1 MSRPLFLT
9 ENYPPD
15 RGGMAQSCDRIVRGL
30 RCSIDVDVV
39 HFSRKH
45 AAIERELHE
54 RGTLLRCPIDDDP
67 GHWLNLL
74 WNEIRAQ
81 QPSHVVAFGGY
92 APVLAAPSLA
102 AWSGAP
108 LVTLIR
114 GNDFDAA
121 IFSPRRGWMLRDA
134 LSRSALV
141 SAVSRD
147 HVRRIAALFPATP
160 VRWVPNGIDTAEWKL
175 EPHDLERAARWRS
188 ENVEPGRRVL
198 GLFGQLKSKKGGSF
212 FLDALRRA
220 GRDGR
225 FHLLLVGE
233 AEPEMLARL
242 QSIESSASWTHVPFV
257 DRWEL
262 LPWYAA
268 CDLVV
273 IPSHYDGL
281 PNVLLEAGALGIVP
295 LASTAGAMPDLL
307 SDGENALVFRAG
319 DVHDCRRAIDAAATI
334 PDDALRELGARL
346 AATIERDFSHER
358 ESALYL
364 EALRDT
370 VRTTAGEQRSPLQE
384 QER

>member
-1 MSRPLFLT
+1 MSRPLVLT

-30 RCSIDVDVV
+30 RGAADIDVV
-39 HFSRKH
+39 HFSRKQS
-45 AAIERELHE
+45 AIERETHE
-54 RGTLLRCPIDDDP
+54 HGALIRCPIDDDP

-74 WNEIRAQ
+74 WNEIRELH
-81 QPSHVVAFGGY
+81 PSHVIAFGGY
-92 APVLAAPSLA
+92 VPVLAAPPLA

-108 LVTLIR
+108 LVTLMR

-141 SAVSRD
+141 CAVSRD
-147 HVRRIAALFPATP
+147 HALRISALFPSTQ
-160 VRWVPNGIDTAEWKL
+160 VRWIPNGIDTRDWKL
-175 EPHDLERAARWRS
+175 EPHDLERARRWRS
-188 ENVEPGRRVL
+188 EEVGPGRRVL

-242 QSIESSASWTHVPFV
+242 QSIESAASWTHVPFV

-281 PNVLLEAGALGIVP
+281 PNVLLEAGALGIPP
-295 LASTAGAMPDLL
+295 LASSAGAMPDLL
-307 SDGENALVFRAG
+307 GDGDSAILFRAG
-319 DVHDCRRAIDAAATI
+319 DAHDCRRAIDEAATI
-334 PDDALRELGARL
+334 PDDALRELGIRL
-346 AATIERDFSHER
+346 AATIARDFSSEQ
-358 ESALYL
+358 ESARYL
-364 EALRDT
+364 ETLRDT
-370 VRTTAGEQRSPLQE
+370 SRANAGEHRSPLQE

>member
-1 MSRPLFLT
+1 MSRPLLLT

-30 RCSIDVDVV
+30 RAAGGIDVV
-39 HFSRKH
+39 HFSRRH
-45 AAIERELHE
+45 GAIERETQEH
-54 RGTLLRCPIDDDP
+54 GTLVRCPADDDP
-67 GHWLNLL
+67 GHWINLL
-74 WNEIRAQ
+74 WNELRDAR
-81 QPSHVVAFGGY
+81 PSHVVAFGGHV
-92 APVLAAPSLA
+92 PMLAAPSLA

-108 LVTLIR
+108 LVTMIR

-121 IFSPRRGWMLRDA
+121 LFSPRRGWILRDA
-134 LSRSALV
+134 ISRSSLV

-147 HVRRIAALFPATP
+147 HTRRIAALFPDVP
-160 VRWVPNGIDTAEWKL
+160 VRWIPNGIDTAEWTL
-175 EPHDLERAARWRS
+175 EPHDLERARAFRA
-188 ENVEPGRRVL
+188 EHVEPGRRVL

-225 FHLLLVGE
+225 FHLLVVGE
-233 AEPEMLARL
+233 AEPEMIARL
-242 QSIESSASWTHVPFV
+242 QSIESAAAWTHVPFV

-262 LPWYAA
+262 LPYYAA

-281 PNVLLEAGALGIVP
+281 PNVLLEAGALGIAP

-307 SDGENALVFRAG
+307 DDGESALLFRAG
-319 DVHDCRRAIDAAATI
+319 DPHDCRRAIEAAASI
-334 PDDALRELGARL
+334 PDDELRALGRRL
-346 AATIERDFSHER
+346 AAKIAREFDAATETARYRD
-358 ESALYL
+358 ALH
-364 EALRDT
+364 DT
-370 VRTTAGEQRSPLQE
+370 PRPARAEHRNSLQE